1 MVVALSCRLYR
12 FVNLFF
18 LRDMH
23 AHKHFD
29 RFDCALRIAQQ
40 IAIDCLRVGILG
52 DAAEQA
58 RQVQYF
64 AVRAAHGRQPST
76 IAGQEPRDRRIDVAF
91 VVALMRNHLLLNDR
105 VGFVDQSDG
114 GLGRS
119 VVKRVGDVAQAIKAM
134 TKRDVIVPQLLTG
147 RGRKDARAS
156 AHGRVQRPQGV
167 DNDGDVDQFLNERR
181 RHRRD
186 KAEHRR
192 NHGEAG

>member
-40 IAIDCLRVGILG
+40 IAIDGLRMGILG

-64 AVRAAHGRQPST
+64 AVR
-76 IAGQEPRDRRIDVAF
+76 RIDVTF
-91 VVALMRNHLLLNDR
+91 VVALMRNHLPLNDR
-105 VGFVDQSDG
+105 VGFVDQSDRN
-114 GLGRS
+114 LGRRI
-119 VVKRVGDVAQAIKAM
+119 VKRIGDVAQ
-134 TKRDVIVPQLLTG
+134 G
-147 RGRKDARAS
+147 S
-156 AHGRVQRPQGV
+156 RP
-167 DNDGDVDQFLNERR
+167 
-181 RHRRD
+181 
-186 KAEHRR
+186 
-192 NHGEAG
+192 